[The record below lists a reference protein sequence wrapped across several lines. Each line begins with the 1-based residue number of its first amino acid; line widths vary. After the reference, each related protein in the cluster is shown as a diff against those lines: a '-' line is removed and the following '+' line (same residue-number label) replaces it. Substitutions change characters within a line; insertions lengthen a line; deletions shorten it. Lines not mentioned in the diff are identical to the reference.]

1 MQEKLKQL
9 ELLTSQI
16 LARQKELQ
24 GENGALKARVRTLE
38 DSLEKLKNT
47 EAELRELKE
56 WKKNTQTVLKRLAA
70 RIKKLQ
76 RPKNTRKTSFSS
88 AQAVDLKNG
97 TLHTGRSVFI
107 WLKKDLCGGH
117 HCGFYVCPHR
127 GRHSVFI
134 YTNQCGFSLGA

>member
-56 WKKNTQTVLKRLAA
+56 WKKNTKTATNHFPVS
-70 RIKKLQ
+70 LQ
-76 RPKNTRKTSFSS
+76 DC
-88 AQAVDLKNG
+88 AL
-97 TLHTGRSVFI
+97 
-107 WLKKDLCGGH
+107 
-117 HCGFYVCPHR
+117 
-127 GRHSVFI
+127 
-134 YTNQCGFSLGA
+134 

>member
-24 GENGALKARVRTLE
+24 GENGALRARVRTLE

-56 WKKNTQTVLKRLAA
+56 WKKNTQTVLKSLAA
-70 RIKKLQ
+70 RLDKEIAKAKEHEE
-76 RPKNTRKTSFSS
+76 NI
-88 AQAVDLKNG
+88 V
-97 TLHTGRSVFI
+97 
-107 WLKKDLCGGH
+107 
-117 HCGFYVCPHR
+117 
-127 GRHSVFI
+127 
-134 YTNQCGFSLGA
+134 

>member
-24 GENGALKARVRTLE
+24 GENGALRARVRTLE

-70 RIKKLQ
+70 RLDKEIAKAKEHEE
-76 RPKNTRKTSFSS
+76 NIF
-88 AQAVDLKNG
+88 
-97 TLHTGRSVFI
+97 
-107 WLKKDLCGGH
+107 
-117 HCGFYVCPHR
+117 
-127 GRHSVFI
+127 
-134 YTNQCGFSLGA
+134 